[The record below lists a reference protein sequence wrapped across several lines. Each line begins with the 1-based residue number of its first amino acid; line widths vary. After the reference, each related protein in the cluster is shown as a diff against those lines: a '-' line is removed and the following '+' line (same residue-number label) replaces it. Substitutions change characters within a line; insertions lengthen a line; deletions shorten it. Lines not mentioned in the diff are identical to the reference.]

1 MIQPDAHPALALL
14 VKEVTHPTLTVLG
27 RARRQARARP
37 LPPAPRR
44 PAPQDD
50 TAPTRTPRSPCS
62 LKVTYLYPTLTV
74 LVRGDTPYTHCTRPR
89 SPPSARSAATACAPP
104 ARATR

>member
-14 VKEVTHPTLTVLG
+14 VKGDLPVPYATCTLHSLYSLEVTHPTLTVLG

-50 TAPTRTPRSPCS
+50 TARRAPR
-62 LKVTYLYPTLTV
+62 
-74 LVRGDTPYTHCTRPR
+74 
-89 SPPSARSAATACAPP
+89 ARP
-104 ARATR
+104 AR